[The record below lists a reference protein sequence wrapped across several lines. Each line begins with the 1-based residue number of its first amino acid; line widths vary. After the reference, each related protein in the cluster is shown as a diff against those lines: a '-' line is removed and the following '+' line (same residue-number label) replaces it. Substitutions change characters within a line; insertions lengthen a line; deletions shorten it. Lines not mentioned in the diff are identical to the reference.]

1 LQEPFDIDSMETNSE
16 FDYDLAVI
24 GAGTAGLVSAFVADS
39 LGAKVALIE
48 RDKVG
53 GECLWRG
60 CVPSKALIKSAKVF
74 EMVKRCEEFGVHI
87 EKPKLVWNA
96 VRLRLAD
103 VRDDIK
109 NLEREQLAKSNITQI
124 TASAKFLDSN
134 TLELTEKSG
143 VRTIRAKKFVLA
155 TGSKAI
161 IPEIEGLTEVGY
173 LAPHDL
179 FSRPNMPK
187 SLIFL
192 GGGPINCE
200 LAQAFHR
207 FGTRVVVLQSADQ
220 LLPKE
225 ERDVAD
231 KLHEIFRNEGIEVH
245 LNAKATKVEV
255 SGPYKKVTFT
265 VDGEEREA
273 QAGEIVLGIG
283 KTPDLDTLN
292 LEVTGVEIVDGAVK
306 VDASLRTTAKNI
318 WACGDVLGKYLFTHV
333 AEHEAKVAGANA
345 VLPAPLARKID
356 YKGLVWVTFT
366 DPEVAHVGLTFDEA
380 NQLGKVRNWDVPFK
394 TLDRAIIEGETA
406 GFARITTSGS
416 GRILGA
422 TIIGPSAGEIITAL
436 VPAVREGALLH
447 EFAEMMLPYP
457 TLGEILHRAGN
468 EAYQELLNSPLAQK
482 AIKILPK

>member
-1 LQEPFDIDSMETNSE
+1 MDTNSE
-16 FDYDLAVI
+16 FDFDLAVI

-60 CVPSKALIKSAKVF
+60 CVPSKALVKSAKVF
-74 EMVKRCEEFGVHI
+74 EIVKRSEEFGVHI

-109 NLEREQLAKSNITQI
+109 NIEREQLAKSKITQI
-124 TASAKFLDSN
+124 TADAKFLDAN

-155 TGSKAI
+155 TGSKAK
-161 IPEIEGLTEVGY
+161 IPEIEGLNGTGF

-179 FSRPNMPK
+179 FTRPNMPK

-192 GGGPINCE
+192 GGGPIACE
-200 LAQAFHR
+200 MAQAFNR
-207 FGTRVVVLQSADQ
+207 FGTRVVVIQSEDQ
-220 LLPKE
+220 LLPRE
-225 ERDVAD
+225 ERDVAK
-231 KLHEIFRNEGIEVH
+231 KLLEILRNEGVEVH
-245 LNAKATKVEV
+245 LNAKATKVEK
-255 SGPYKKVTFT
+255 SGPYKKITFT
-265 VDGEEREA
+265 VDGEEKDA
-273 QAGEIVLGIG
+273 QAGEIVLSTG
-283 KTPDLDTLN
+283 KTPDLDSLN
-292 LEVTGVEIVDGAVK
+292 LSAIGVELEDGAVK
-306 VDASLRTTAKNI
+306 VDASMRTSAKNV

-356 YKGLVWVTFT
+356 YKGMVWVTFT
-366 DPEVAHVGLTFDEA
+366 DPEVAHVGLTIEEA
-380 NQLGKVRNWDVPFK
+380 RKLGKTKNWDVPYK

-406 GFARITTSGS
+406 GFARIVTSGS

-422 TIIGPSAGEIITAL
+422 TIIGPSAGETIAAL

-482 AIKILPK
+482 ALKILPK